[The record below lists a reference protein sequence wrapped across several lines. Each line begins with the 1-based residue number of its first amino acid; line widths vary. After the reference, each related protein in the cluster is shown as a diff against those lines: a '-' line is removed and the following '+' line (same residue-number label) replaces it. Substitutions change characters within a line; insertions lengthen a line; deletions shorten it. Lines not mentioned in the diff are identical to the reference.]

1 MNLWGV
7 FSFVLPLGLSI
18 IVGVIAIVVTIINY
32 LIKGVNNAK
41 RN

>member
-7 FSFVLPLGLSI
+7 FSFVLPLGLSVI
-18 IVGVIAIVVTIINY
+18 IGVIAIVVSILSY
-32 LIKGVNNAK
+32 LINGVRNAK